1 MFMLIVPENAKND
14 QCNQRDGDQERS
26 AGVMIIVSQRGP
38 GGQGDKHESL
48 IVSLT

>member
-1 MFMLIVPENAKND
+1 MFMFMLIVPENAKND
-14 QCNQRDGDQERS
+14 QCDGDQERS

-38 GGQGDKHESL
+38 GGQGDKRESL